1 MNTYHFYKPKKIFSQ
16 LSILF
21 VLIFVLLC
29 QFNCTKKSDREDVIL
44 AKVGNDVITVKD
56 FLYNYEFGLPI
67 LKTGTDPKKTYLDY
81 MIKEKILAKQGVKL
95 GLAKSARIV
104 QLEKELTEELLVEE
118 IFKKEVHEKINIT
131 PDEIKDAITKS
142 KVKWKLRYWAEP
154 NAEYADNICQAM
166 RQRGYSSVVN
176 DILNSNPEI
185 KLKPQD
191 FDTDYLTWL
200 EVSPKLLDSIKDLP
214 VGEISD
220 PVELN
225 DMFFIFQIVDI
236 RREPLTDYEIQ
247 TKSKSFEKILFAR
260 KVQEK
265 ASQFVAEFM
274 TPKNVVTKGESFR
287 KIAKALKEWDEK
299 DLDESANFFDAIL
312 SAEEDDAALFE
323 LKNSLKNT
331 LVTFEKGKWTI
342 EEFLN
347 RFHEKSIKLPSQG
360 GNNFKSQLNQQ
371 IAINVR
377 DHFFIKEAKKRKLD
391 KSKKLQK
398 ELTQWSDKW
407 VYEEIRGLLVA
418 DLDIKDEQI
427 REYFDKFK
435 DKYKIRWDDDPQ
447 FSSFKNQAKRDVYI
461 RNTKQILNQKVD
473 SLKNV
478 YPIHINYAV
487 LDTIQVIDF
496 KKSKWI
502 SLQVYKQSSNR
513 MAIPIVDPAWGL

>member
-1 MNTYHFYKPKKIFSQ
+1 
-16 LSILF
+16 
-21 VLIFVLLC
+21 
-29 QFNCTKKSDREDVIL
+29 
-44 AKVGNDVITVKD
+44 
-56 FLYNYEFGLPI
+56 
-67 LKTGTDPKKTYLDY
+67 
-81 MIKEKILAKQGVKL
+81 
-95 GLAKSARIV
+95 
-104 QLEKELTEELLVEE
+104 
-118 IFKKEVHEKINIT
+118 
-131 PDEIKDAITKS
+131 
-142 KVKWKLRYWAEP
+142 
-154 NAEYADNICQAM
+154 
-166 RQRGYSSVVN
+166 
-176 DILNSNPEI
+176 
-185 KLKPQD
+185 
-191 FDTDYLTWL
+191 
-200 EVSPKLLDSIKDLP
+200 
-214 VGEISD
+214 
-220 PVELN
+220 
-225 DMFFIFQIVDI
+225 
-236 RREPLTDYEIQ
+236 
-247 TKSKSFEKILFAR
+247 
-260 KVQEK
+260 
-265 ASQFVAEFM
+265 M